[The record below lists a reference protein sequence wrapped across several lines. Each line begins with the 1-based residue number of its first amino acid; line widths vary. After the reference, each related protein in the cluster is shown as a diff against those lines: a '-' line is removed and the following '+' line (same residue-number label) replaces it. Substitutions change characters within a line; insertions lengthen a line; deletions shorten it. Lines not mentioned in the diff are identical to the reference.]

1 MDLLQYYNSLPKDII
16 SNDEV
21 DEVKL
26 TKLYVYNYEYG
37 NNDSYIS
44 DLLDSITYSR
54 NEKENNSYIDA
65 IYIDQYTDETP
76 IELLTTICFH
86 NPKAFNL
93 NDIFK
98 RIDYIS
104 STIANLNSH
113 KYLDSNTIYNRIES
127 LRGSKEY
134 DNEINVFTIKV
145 ITDVD
150 LPGDEKYYAKQK
162 ISNYCV
168 NKNIIDVSIQFSSD
182 IELTIRSNIE
192 PFDFV
197 NESSFNVDDSNN
209 YLKYSN
215 NCIVCNISAKSIKD
229 NWEKYQNKLLAMN
242 LRYYIKNDNID
253 QKIED
258 SIQKDPGNFYYY
270 NNGMIIVCDDYE
282 LTNNKIKL
290 KKFSIVNG
298 GQTTR
303 MIGEVPFTKDFYVVA
318 KIIKN
323 TYENEENKS
332 EFIANIAEASNT
344 QKPIKSKDVIAN
356 RKEQRMLQSLFNKNN
371 MFIEIKRGDKP
382 DATRI
387 KEKYQKTKN
396 NELAQDL
403 YSFIYLQPGPA
414 HNNVSRILEQKDKYN
429 LIFVKNHY
437 EFPLLKD
444 IIYLEKAYKDY
455 VIFKKK
461 HSEDLKSNYP
471 SIIKTGIFYFM
482 STIGLFLKLIYNEE
496 YKNELYKKRNTTTHD
511 LLLATKA
518 FNNNFIKEE
527 TYQEFS
533 KNMRNLFDFIFTNYI
548 SYSYDMMSENK
559 VLAGSN
565 FTKSSTGFLNY
576 IVKQIEREIFDVK
589 NYDNL
594 NFVKSYFLD
603 INEEQKNDNIDTF
616 IDYYKT
622 VINKDNDELDSVDQK
637 KNQDLQNEL
646 FLYREKTSKEKH
658 ILSNSIFT
666 NTQIEKLVN
675 NKPADS
681 YQLGKILSKEKCQL
695 FGKEILE
702 IISKYL

>member
-1 MDLLQYYNSLPKDII
+1 MNLLQYYNNLPKDII

-37 NNDSYIS
+37 NNDSYIL

-54 NEKENNSYIDA
+54 DEKDNNNFIDA
-65 IYIDQYTDETP
+65 IYIDQYNDDTP
-76 IELLTTICFH
+76 IELLTTICFY
-86 NPKAFNL
+86 NPKAFNI
-93 NDIFK
+93 NQIFN

-104 STIANLNSH
+104 STIDNLNGH
-113 KYLDSNTIYNRIES
+113 RYLDNNNIYNKIEN

-134 DNEINVFTIKV
+134 DNEISKFTIKV
-145 ITDVD
+145 ITDID
-150 LPGDEKYYAKQK
+150 LPSEEKYNVKKK
-162 ISNYCV
+162 IRNYCV
-168 NKNIIDVSIQFSSD
+168 NKNIINVSIQFSSD
-182 IELTIRSNIE
+182 IELAIRSNIE

-215 NCIVCNISAKSIKD
+215 NCILCNISAKSIKD

-253 QKIED
+253 KKIED
-258 SIQKDPGNFYYY
+258 SIQKDPNNFYYY
-270 NNGMIIVCDDYE
+270 NNGMIIVCDDFE
-282 LTNNKIKL
+282 LNNNKIKL

-303 MIGEVPFTKDFYVVA
+303 MIGEVPFNTDFYVVA

-323 TYENEENKS
+323 TYEDEENKN

-356 RKEQRMLQSLFNKNN
+356 RKEQRMLQSLFNKND

-429 LIFVKNHY
+429 LIFVKNNY

-444 IIYLEKAYKDY
+444 IIFLEKAYKDY

-482 STIGLFLKLIYNEE
+482 STIGLFLKLIYNDE
-496 YKNELYKKRNTTTHD
+496 YKNELNKKRNTSTHD
-511 LLLATKA
+511 LLLGTKA

-527 TYQEFS
+527 SYQEFS
-533 KNMRNLFDFIFTNYI
+533 KNIRSLFDFIFNNYI
-548 SYSYDMMSENK
+548 SSSYDMMSEGKN
-559 VLAGSN
+559 LAGSN
-565 FTKSSTGFLNY
+565 FTKTNTGFNNY
-576 IVKQIEREIFDVK
+576 IVRQIEREIFDIK
-589 NYDNL
+589 NNDNL
-594 NFVKSYFLD
+594 NLVKSYFLNISED
-603 INEEQKNDNIDTF
+603 QKNNNIDTF
-616 IDYYKT
+616 IDYYKSEL
-622 VINKDNDELDSVDQK
+622 NKDNDELDSIDQK

-646 FLYREKTSKEKH
+646 FLYRDKTSKERH
-658 ILSNSIFT
+658 ILPNKIFT
-666 NTQIEKLVN
+666 DNQIIKLVN
-675 NKPADS
+675 NKPTDS
-681 YQLGKILSKEKCQL
+681 YQLSKILSKEKYQQ
-695 FGKEILE
+695 FSEEILD
-702 IISKYL
+702 IINKYL